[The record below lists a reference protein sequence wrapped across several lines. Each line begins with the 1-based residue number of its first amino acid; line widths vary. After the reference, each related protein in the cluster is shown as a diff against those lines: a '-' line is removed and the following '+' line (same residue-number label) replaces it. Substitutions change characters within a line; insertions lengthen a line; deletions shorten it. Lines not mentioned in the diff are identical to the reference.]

1 MMNFF
6 VGVLVGMAIIGFAAK
21 GYIMTAVAKEREAL
35 AAQYDSLKASI
46 DARVA
51 AVRKTAA
58 EKVAGK

>member
-1 MMNFF
+1 MMDFIL
-6 VGVLVGMAIIGFAAK
+6 GVLVGVVGCGVAAK
-21 GYIMTAVAKEREAL
+21 GYVLTVVAKERAAL
-35 AAQYDSLKASI
+35 AAQYDSLKATI